1 MALSVNTNIGAM
13 VALQNL
19 SKTNTDLAMTQNR
32 IATGRKV
39 DTVKD
44 DSSTWTIAQNIRG
57 DLSAQNAVDKSL
69 GRAKSTLDLA
79 ISAGE
84 SISDLLTRARELTA
98 QAADFGIDT
107 NTRDALARDYTNLM
121 KQVDSQVQSSE
132 YNGTNMLKNNPDGIG
147 AILSVNADSSAD
159 RFSVQGAD
167 MRTSSYNAA
176 TQYNSTVIGSI
187 NRAATNANGTINTN
201 SVGSANADTLS
212 SLMSKRNLISTTPT
226 PLLNGTAGGVQV
238 AAQLSTSYGA
248 TGFAVAPGGNT
259 YFDSSTGNIN
269 IRLASG
275 MANAS
280 TGNASAG
287 ATAQNYDVVTGI
299 VRFTLG
305 TTTFQAQ
312 AQAGLADDAQIALKS
327 DQFTAVAT
335 GAVATAANNT
345 GAIAVT
351 TQYTG
356 ANALTAG
363 GVDLTT
369 FTGRMSGTAI
379 IDNYQTKVKNQLGAW
394 GSSSRQLDMQIS
406 YATKLR
412 DAWDAGVGSMVDAD
426 LAKESAKL
434 QSLQV
439 RQQLGTQALSLAN
452 QAPQSLLSLFR

>member
-1 MALSVNTNIGAM
+1 MPLSINTNVGAM

-19 SKTNTDLAMTQNR
+19 SKTNSMLATTQDR
-32 IATGRKV
+32 ISTGRKV

-57 DLSAQNAVDKSL
+57 DLAAMNAVDKSL

-84 SISDLLTRARELTA
+84 SISDLLTRARELTT
-98 QAADFGIDT
+98 QAADFGIDS
-107 NTRDALARDYTNLM
+107 NTRDALARDFANIM

-147 AILSVNADSSAD
+147 AILSMNADSSAD

-167 MRTSSYNAA
+167 MRSSSYNAA
-176 TQYNSTVIGSI
+176 TQYNAVTIDRV
-187 NRAATNANGTINTN
+187 NRAATNANGTVNTN
-201 SVGSANADTLS
+201 SVGSANADTLA
-212 SLMSKRNLISTTPT
+212 SLMSKRTL
-226 PLLNGTAGGVQV
+226 TAAV
-238 AAQLSTSYGA
+238 AAQVGGGAQIAAQLQTTYGA
-248 TGFAVAPGGNT
+248 TAFSATAGGNT
-259 YFDSSTGNIN
+259 YFDASTGNVN
-269 IRLASG
+269 IRLATG
-275 MANAS
+275 MTNAS
-280 TGNASAG
+280 TGNASA
-287 ATAQNYDVVTGI
+287 ATTGQNYDAVTGI

-312 AQAGLADDAQIALKS
+312 AQAGLADDAQIALKA

-335 GAVATAANNT
+335 GAAATAANST
-345 GAIAVT
+345 GQIAVT
-351 TQYTG
+351 TTFTG
-356 ANALTAG
+356 TNALTAG
-363 GVDLTT
+363 GVDLKT
-369 FTGRMSGTAI
+369 FTGRMSGVAI
-379 IDNYQTKVKNQLGAW
+379 IDNYQDKVKNQLGAW

-412 DAWDAGVGSMVDAD
+412 DAWDTGVGRMVDAD
-426 LAKESAKL
+426 LAKESAML

>member
-1 MALSVNTNIGAM
+1 MPLSVNTNVGAM

-19 SKTNTDLAMTQNR
+19 SKTNMMLATTQDR
-32 IATGRKV
+32 ISTGRKV

-57 DLSAQNAVDKSL
+57 DLAAMNAVDKSL

-84 SISDLLTRARELTA
+84 SISDLLTRARELTT
-98 QAADFGIDT
+98 QAADFGIDA
-107 NTRDALARDYTNLM
+107 NTRDALARDYANVM

-147 AILSVNADSSAD
+147 AILSMNADSSAD

-167 MRTSSYNAA
+167 MRSSSYNAA
-176 TQYNSTVIGSI
+176 TQYNAVTIDRV
-187 NRAATNANGTINTN
+187 NRAATNLNGTINTN
-201 SVGSANADTLS
+201 SVGSANADTLA
-212 SLMSKRNLISTTPT
+212 SLMSKRTL
-226 PLLNGTAGGVQV
+226 TAAVATQTGGGAQV
-238 AAQLSTSYGA
+238 AAQLQTTYGA
-248 TGFAVAPGGNT
+248 TAFSATAGGNT
-259 YFDSSTGNIN
+259 YFDSATGNVN
-269 IRLASG
+269 IRLATG

-280 TGNASAG
+280 TGNASA
-287 ATAQNYDVVTGI
+287 ATTGQNYDAVTGI

-305 TTTFQAQ
+305 ATTFQAQ
-312 AQAGLADDAQIALKS
+312 AQAGLADDAQIALKA

-335 GAVATAANNT
+335 GAAATAANST
-345 GAIAVT
+345 GQIAVAT
-351 TQYTG
+351 TFTG
-356 ANALTAG
+356 VNALTAG
-363 GVDLTT
+363 GVDLKT
-369 FTGRMSGTAI
+369 FTGRMSGVAI
-379 IDNYQTKVKNQLGAW
+379 IDNYQDKVKNQLGAW

-412 DAWDAGVGSMVDAD
+412 DAWDTGVGRMVDAD
-426 LAKESAKL
+426 LAHESAML

>member
-1 MALSVNTNIGAM
+1 MPLSVNTNVGAM

-19 SKTNTDLAMTQNR
+19 SKTNSMLATTQDR
-32 IATGRKV
+32 ISTGRKV

-57 DLSAQNAVDKSL
+57 DLSAMNAVDKSL

-84 SISDLLTRARELTA
+84 SISDLLTRARELTT
-98 QAADFGIDT
+98 QAADFGIDA
-107 NTRDALARDYTNLM
+107 NTRDALARDYANIM

-147 AILSVNADSSAD
+147 AILSMNADSSAD

-167 MRTSSYNAA
+167 MRSSSYNAA
-176 TQYNSTVIGSI
+176 TQYNAATIDRV
-187 NRAATNANGTINTN
+187 NRAATNLNGTVNTN
-201 SVGSANADTLS
+201 SVGSANADTLA
-212 SLMSKRNLISTTPT
+212 SLMSKRTL
-226 PLLNGTAGGVQV
+226 TAAVATQTGGGAQV
-238 AAQLSTSYGA
+238 AAQLQTTYGA
-248 TGFAVAPGGNT
+248 TAFAGAGGNT
-259 YFDSSTGNIN
+259 YFDNATGNIN
-269 IRLASG
+269 VRLATG
-275 MANAS
+275 MTNAS
-280 TGNASAG
+280 TGNASA
-287 ATAQNYDVVTGI
+287 ATNAANYDAVTGI

-305 TTTFQAQ
+305 ATTFQAQ
-312 AQAGLADDAQIALKS
+312 AQAGLADDAQIALKA

-335 GAVATAANNT
+335 GATATAANST
-345 GAIAVT
+345 GQIVVAT
-351 TQYTG
+351 TFTG

-363 GVDLTT
+363 GVDLKT
-369 FTGRMSGTAI
+369 FTGRMSGVAI
-379 IDNYQTKVKNQLGAW
+379 IDNYQDKVKNQLGAW
-394 GSSSRQLDMQIS
+394 GSSARQLDMQIS

-412 DAWDAGVGSMVDAD
+412 DAWDTGVGRMVDAD
-426 LAKESAKL
+426 LAKESAML

>member
-1 MALSVNTNIGAM
+1 MPLSVNTNVGAM

-19 SKTNTDLAMTQNR
+19 SKTNMMVAETQSR

-39 DTVKD
+39 DSVKD

-57 DLSAQNAVDKSL
+57 DLSAQSAVDKSL

-84 SISDLLTRARELTA
+84 SISDLLNRARELTT
-98 QAADFGIDT
+98 QAADFGIDA
-107 NTRDALARDYTNLM
+107 NTRDALSRDYTNIM

-147 AILSVNADSSAD
+147 AILSMNADSSPD

-167 MRTSSYNAA
+167 LRSSSYNAA
-176 TQYNSTVIGSI
+176 TQYSATTIDKV

-201 SVGSANADTLS
+201 SVGSANADTLA
-212 SLMSKRNLISTTPT
+212 SLMSKRTL
-226 PLLNGTAGGVQV
+226 TAATSGQVGGGAQV
-238 AAQLSTSYGA
+238 AAQLQTSYGA
-248 TGFAVAPGGNT
+248 TAFTGTGGNT
-259 YFDSSTGNIN
+259 YFDSGTGNIN
-269 IRLASG
+269 IRLQAGVS
-275 MANAS
+275 NAS

-287 ATAQNYDVVTGI
+287 TNAANYDVVTGI
-299 VRFTLG
+299 VRFTVG
-305 TTTFQAQ
+305 ATTFQAQ
-312 AQAGLADDAQIALKS
+312 AQAGLADDAQIALKA

-335 GAVATAANNT
+335 GT
-345 GAIAVT
+345 GAIAANSTGQIAVST
-351 TQYTG
+351 TYSG

-363 GVDLTT
+363 GVDLKT
-369 FTGRMSGTAI
+369 FTGRMSGVAI
-379 IDNYQTKVKNQLGAW
+379 IDNYQDKVKNQLGAW

-406 YATKLR
+406 YSTKLR
-412 DAWDAGVGSMVDAD
+412 DAWNAGVGSMVDAD
-426 LAKESAKL
+426 LAHESAML

-452 QAPQSLLSLFR
+452 QAPQALLSLFR